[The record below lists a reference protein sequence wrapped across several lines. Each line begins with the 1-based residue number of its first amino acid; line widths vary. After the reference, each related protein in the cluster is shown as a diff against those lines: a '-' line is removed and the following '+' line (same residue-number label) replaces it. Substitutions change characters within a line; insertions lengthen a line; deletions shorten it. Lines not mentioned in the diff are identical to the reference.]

1 MAKATG
7 AGRLR
12 SKLYFQQRTV
22 GDDGFGGLAAGEY
35 ATVFADSAEITPRLG
50 SEPVMAQRLQGG
62 QPVTIRVR
70 SHTATRSVDA
80 SWRAVDAR
88 SGAIYA
94 IVSPPINVS
103 QKNDYIDMLATI
115 GTQADA

>member
-1 MAKATG
+1 MP
-7 AGRLR
+7 AGKLR
-12 SKLYFQQRTV
+12 SKLHFQQRTTGNDGYGGIVV
-22 GDDGFGGLAAGEY
+22 GDF
-35 ATVFADSAEITPRLG
+35 ATIFTDAAEIIPRMG
-50 SEPVMAQRLQGG
+50 SEPVMAQRLQGV

-80 SWRAVDAR
+80 SWRAVDTR

-103 QKNDYIDMLATI
+103 QKNDYIDMLATS
-115 GTQADA
+115 GGQTTQ